1 MKVYQA
7 LSADPNSA
15 RAFLACPAARREL
28 WLKVKFGNE
37 LFEQLG
43 ISEIWSCYSSH
54 LVEVIGSA
62 YVFDIFKQNSEC
74 YG

>member
-15 RAFLACPAARREL
+15 RAFFACPVARREL

-37 LFEQLG
+37 FLE
-43 ISEIWSCYSSH
+43 
-54 LVEVIGSA
+54 
-62 YVFDIFKQNSEC
+62 
-74 YG
+74 